1 MSGGYNRWRPVLGFI
16 IAILFLALCFTPQMR
31 SILTLPDSTKL
42 VVGEKRS
49 IKVELPAK
57 ISNRLE
63 MLIKEDYA
71 SVFAEPQDA
80 PVMVRKS
87 ATGYEILALKPGRAE
102 VTLKVLGYVPVKTIE
117 VESVPVKRVV
127 LGGHSI
133 GVLLQSNGIMVVG
146 FAPIIT
152 DEGEKISPAREQG
165 VEIGDLIMAVDGYE
179 VKTENDLARI
189 IDSKKDETFSLRIK
203 REDKIISLPVKGYF
217 CRETGRY
224 RIGLYVRDGV
234 IGVGTL
240 SFWDPESKVYAA
252 LGHIIIDADTKQGI
266 DVLKGKIMSASVQ
279 TIKPGRPGRP
289 GEKIGVFASEGEIAG
304 NIIKNTLFGIYGQ
317 TEGEVRNPLYDYAIE
332 VGYAHQVKKGPAEMY
347 TVVNG
352 DSIEKFAIEIEKVY
366 PERQNGKGMIIR
378 VTDPRLL
385 SLTGGIIQGMSGSPI
400 VQDGKIIGAVT
411 HVFLNDP
418 TRGYGVFMDNM
429 LAELEDCRKE
439 NNKVST
445 N

>member
-1 MSGGYNRWRPVLGFI
+1 MSMYRRMRPVLGFI
-16 IAILFLALCFTPQMR
+16 IAFLFLVLCFTPQMR
-31 SILTLPDSTKL
+31 SILTLPDNTKL
-42 VVGEKRS
+42 VVGEKSS
-49 IKVELPAK
+49 IKLELPAE
-57 ISNRLE
+57 ISDKLD
-63 MLIKEDYA
+63 MLVNEHYE
-71 SVFAEPQDA
+71 SVFAQPEDF
-80 PVMVRKS
+80 PVTVRKS
-87 ATGYEILALKPGRAE
+87 GNSYEILALKPGKAE
-102 VTLKVLGYVPVKTIE
+102 VTLKVWGYIPVKTIE

-146 FAPIIT
+146 FAPIT
-152 DEGEKISPAREQG
+152 TPEGEKISPAREQG
-165 VEIGDLIMAVDGYE
+165 IEIGDLIMAVDGYE

-189 IDSKKDETFSLRIK
+189 IDEKKDETVSLRIK
-203 REDKIISLPVKGYF
+203 RENKIISIPVKAHF
-217 CRETGRY
+217 CSETGRY

-240 SFWDPESKVYAA
+240 SFWDPESKFYAA
-252 LGHIIIDADTKQGI
+252 LGHIIVDADTRQGI

-289 GEKIGVFASEGEIAG
+289 GEKIGVFDSEGGISG
-304 NIIKNTLFGIYGQ
+304 NIVKNTFFGIYGQ
-317 TEGEVRNPLYDYAIE
+317 TDGEIKNPLYDYTVE
-332 VGYAHQVKKGPAEMY
+332 VGYAHQVKTGPAEMY

-352 DSIEKFAIEIEKVY
+352 NNIEKFSIEIEKVY

-385 SLTGGIIQGMSGSPI
+385 ILTGGIIQGMSGSPI

-429 LAELEDCRKE
+429 LAELEEYRKE
-439 NNKVST
+439 D
-445 N
+445 